1 MAFGLMT
8 NKWQILQKE
17 MITTLSTSAKVLEAC
32 ARLHNFVI
40 NMDRDNNLMDDNEI
54 DSDIV
59 PMAESPLLW
68 GYLPV
73 VEKLNPIPGTS
84 QIWEIVLNH
93 DIRKHGF
100 QWPPANIERKRKE
113 LHKIGLM

>member
-40 NMDRDNNLMDDNEI
+40 DMDRDDDLMDDNEI
-54 DSDIV
+54 DSEIV

-84 QIWEIVLNH
+84 QIREIVLNH
-93 DIRKHGF
+93 IRKHGF
-100 QWPPANIERKRKE
+100 RRPPANVERKRKE